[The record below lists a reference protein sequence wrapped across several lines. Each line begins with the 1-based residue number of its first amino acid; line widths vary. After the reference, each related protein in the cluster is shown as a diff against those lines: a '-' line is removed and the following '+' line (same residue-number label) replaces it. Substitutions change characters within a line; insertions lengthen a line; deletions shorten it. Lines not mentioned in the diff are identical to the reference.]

1 MMEKALAMT
10 AVDAVMPDIED
21 GVPLQEKPAARQVIA
36 ACLATADAN
45 RPACFVRI
53 NSVGT
58 ELMRADLEQV
68 VQPGTDGLVLPKVET
83 AEQIKLVDGL
93 LAEREKK
100 AKQSTGCVQLLVA
113 LESPLG
119 LLNAYAIATASP
131 RVTGLMLGGEDLGKE
146 LGLPLKREGEAREML
161 YPRSMLVM
169 AAAAAHVQSIDGVWP
184 DLQDSEGLKRYAL
197 QGRRLGFTG
206 MAAIHPAQV
215 EAINQAFSPSD
226 EEVAYCRQIVQ
237 TFQDAEKQG
246 QGAIAVAGQ
255 LIDPPIVERA
265 RRTVAFADRVAARAA
280 R

>member
-1 MMEKALAMT
+1 MTMT

-21 GVPLQEKPAARQVIA
+21 SVPPQEKPAARQVIA
-36 ACLATADAN
+36 ACLAAAAAD
-45 RPACFVRI
+45 RPACYVRI

-68 VQPGTDGLVLPKVET
+68 ILPGTDGLVLPKVET
-83 AEQIKLVDGL
+83 AEQVKLVDGL

-100 AKQSTGCVQLLVA
+100 AGLPAGRVQLLVA

-119 LLNAYAIATASP
+119 LLNALAIANASP
-131 RVTGLMLGGEDLGKE
+131 RVTGLMLGGEDLSKE

-161 YPRSMLVM
+161 YARGMLVM
-169 AAAAAHVQSIDGVWP
+169 AAAAAHVQSVDCVWT
-184 DLQDSEGLKRYAL
+184 DLQDTEGLKRYAL

-215 EAINQAFSPSD
+215 EAINQAFSPTD

-237 TFQDAEKQG
+237 TFQEAEKQG

-255 LIDPPIVERA
+255 LIDPPVVERA
-265 RRTVAFADRVAARAA
+265 RRTVAFADRIAARAA